1 MVQVPRASRVQIEL
15 HDYEMDNNN
24 NKGKFD
30 MLKFSQ
36 LKTPMDWGNGNA
48 KKAQSMMQVR
58 EIIVLWYYRLILQVE
73 THIAYLFFHFEWPLP
88 LRTTAI
94 AQWHSGHLANP
105 FTRRYDGILD
115 VRAKKEMKKIILHS
129 FSTVQK
135 AMGQRHTSKITLRLQ
150 EIGLDAVNNHVSG
163 RCYTGT
169 TLSLHSNLY

>member
-73 THIAYLFFHFEWPLP
+73 THIAYLFFHFE
-88 LRTTAI
+88 
-94 AQWHSGHLANP
+94 
-105 FTRRYDGILD
+105 
-115 VRAKKEMKKIILHS
+115 
-129 FSTVQK
+129 
-135 AMGQRHTSKITLRLQ
+135 
-150 EIGLDAVNNHVSG
+150 
-163 RCYTGT
+163 
-169 TLSLHSNLY
+169 